1 MVAVSNGVI
10 GQPTLRI
17 DGRLKVTG
25 AAKYASDEA
34 VPNPAYAYLVT
45 SAIAKGRIA
54 GFELDAARKVSG
66 LLDILTHLNVGTE
79 AKSPDAPGG
88 KGETTTTLETD
99 RIWHDG
105 QIIAVVVAE
114 TFEAAR
120 EAAHRIGVAYQAD
133 TPSASFD
140 SPGVK
145 IEPASAVE
153 KRHQDPQIG
162 DVEAALVAADVKV
175 DARYETPTQHHNP
188 MELFTTTCVWSGDH
202 LTIHEPSQFVHGLRA
217 SVARQLGMDL
227 ANVRVL
233 SRYVG
238 GGFGARGGVT
248 SRTAWIAIA
257 ARRLNRPVKLVA
269 TRAQGFTIA
278 TYRAE
283 TRHHVRLG
291 ASRDGKLQA
300 VSHEGWEV
308 TSRPSN
314 YNVAGTGT
322 TSRLYSSANV
332 WSRVN
337 VVHADRNTPGFMR
350 APPETPYLFALE
362 SAMDELAVALN
373 MDPIELR
380 RINDAPREPIKG
392 LPYTSRS
399 LVQCFDIGAKAFG
412 WSQRDAKPASM
423 RDGDWL
429 VGWGCASAA
438 YHASIGAAAARV
450 SVSARGRVKVQ
461 IAAQDIGTGAY
472 TVIAM
477 TAADRLGVGVEQVSV
492 ELGDSD
498 LPPGGLAAGST
509 HTASICT
516 VVAKACD
523 QIRERLGTN
532 GAFLGI
538 GGGTQT
544 LADAVAKSG
553 GFMEVYAEN
562 IPPGAP
568 LDSGARMYRGEAAMA
583 RGSELKDEIRY
594 SFGAQFV
601 EVRIHARTR
610 ETRVPRAVGAFAAG
624 TIINPVTAR
633 SQFIG
638 GMIWGISAALHE
650 KTEIDPRLARYTNAD
665 LAEYLVPVNADI
677 QQVEAIFVPEEDSQV
692 NPLGIKGIGEL
703 GTTGMN
709 AAVANAVYHATGKRV
724 RKLPIYLEN
733 LL

>member
-1 MVAVSNGVI
+1 MAAVSNGII

-34 VPNPAYAYLVT
+34 VTNPAYAYLVT
-45 SAIAKGRIA
+45 SAIARGRAA
-54 GFELDAARKVSG
+54 GFDLNAASKVAG
-66 LLDILTHLNVGTE
+66 VLDILTHQNVGTQ

-88 KGETTTTLETD
+88 KGDTTTTLETD

-120 EAAHRIGVAYQAD
+120 EAAHQVRVIYEPDA
-133 TPSASFD
+133 PSASFD
-140 SPGVK
+140 SAGVK
-145 IEPASAVE
+145 IDAASAVE
-153 KRHQDPQIG
+153 KKHEDPQVG
-162 DVEAALVAADVKV
+162 DVETALASAEIKI
-175 DARYETPTQHHNP
+175 DARYQTPTQHHNP

-217 SVARQLGMDL
+217 GVARQLGLDIE
-227 ANVRVL
+227 NIRVL
-233 SRYVG
+233 SRFVG
-238 GGFGARGGVT
+238 GGFGSRGGVT
-248 SRTAWIAIA
+248 SRTAWVAIA

-269 TRAQGFTIA
+269 TRTQGFTIA

-322 TSRLYSSANV
+322 TARLYGSPNV
-332 WSRVN
+332 WTRVN

-380 RINDAPREPIKG
+380 RINDAQREPIKD

-399 LVQCFDIGAKAFG
+399 LMQCFDAGAQAFG
-412 WSQRDAKPASM
+412 WSRRDTKPGSM
-423 RDGDWL
+423 REGDWL
-429 VGWGCASAA
+429 IGWGCASAA
-438 YHASIGAAAARV
+438 YHASIAAAAARV

-472 TVIAM
+472 TVIAI
-477 TAADRLGVGVEQVSV
+477 TAADRLGVGVEQVTV

-509 HTASICT
+509 HTASICN

-523 QIRERLGTN
+523 QIRERLGAN
-532 GAFLGI
+532 GTFLAI
-538 GGGTQT
+538 GNPET
-544 LADAVAKSG
+544 LAEAVAKFG
-553 GFMEVYAEN
+553 GLIEVYSEN
-562 IPPGAP
+562 IPLGAP
-568 LDSGARMYRGEAAMA
+568 SDASARMYRGEAVMA
-583 RGSELKDEIRY
+583 RGSELKDQIRY

-601 EVRIHARTR
+601 EVRVHSHTR
-610 ETRVPRAVGAFAAG
+610 EIRVPRATGAFAAG

-633 SQFIG
+633 SQYIG

-650 KTEIDPRLARYTNAD
+650 KTEIDPRYARYTNVD

-677 QQVEAIFVPEEDSQV
+677 QQVEALFVPEEDSHV

-709 AAVANAVYHATGKRV
+709 AAVANAVYHATGTRV
-724 RKLPIYLEN
+724 RNLPIRLET